1 VSEAK
6 KKGCAPIEH
15 VVVGIDLDQFGID
28 DLVLIAKA
36 AAVRVIERVASENMQ
51 KHPERV
57 PEEMMYSQKV
67 NWIGYMMHCI
77 GLGPLSLQ
85 HIVEM
90 MMQYD
95 ADHVCTNEN
104 CPTHGKEAQEKRRAA
119 LAEQERQSQADFHRL
134 QTEAAL
140 RAKRDNLSK
149 QGRDPKTIN

>member
-6 KKGCAPIEH
+6 KAGCAPVAH
-15 VVVGIDLDQFGID
+15 TVVGIDLDQFGID

-51 KHPERV
+51 KNRERV
-57 PEEMMYSQKV
+57 PEDIMYSQKV

-77 GLGPLSLQ
+77 GLGPLSIP

-95 ADHVCTNEN
+95 VDHVCTNED
-104 CPTHGKEAQEKRRAA
+104 CPTHGREAQEKRRAA
-119 LAEQERQSQADFHRL
+119 LAELERQSQEDFHRL

-140 RAKRDNLSK
+140 RAKRDTLSK